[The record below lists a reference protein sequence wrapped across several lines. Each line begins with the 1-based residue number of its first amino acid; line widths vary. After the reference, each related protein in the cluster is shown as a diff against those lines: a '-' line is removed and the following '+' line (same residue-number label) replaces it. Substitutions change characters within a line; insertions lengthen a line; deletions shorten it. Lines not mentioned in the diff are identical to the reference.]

1 MFRSATVNGNPAPGY
16 SSGQAIEAMESVAKT
31 SLPDGYTY
39 EWTGMSYEEIKAGAA
54 GSAVF
59 VLSFVFAYLFLVA
72 QYESWTIP
80 VSVMLSVVFAILGAF
95 VALKLSGVALNTYA
109 QVGLILLIG
118 LAAKNA
124 ILIVEFAK
132 EKREAGESIVD
143 AAENAASLRFRAV
156 LMTALSFILGVL
168 PLVLATGAGAAAR
181 VSVGLTVFGGMMLAT
196 ILGVT
201 FVPLLYVQLQR
212 LREAA
217 KSKKAEPPP
226 APKPQRT

>member
-1 MFRSATVNGNPAPGY
+1 
-16 SSGQAIEAMESVAKT
+16 
-31 SLPDGYTY
+31 
-39 EWTGMSYEEIKAGAA
+39 
-54 GSAVF
+54 
-59 VLSFVFAYLFLVA
+59 VFAYLFLVA

-95 VALKLSGVALNTYA
+95 AALKLTGVALNTYA

-181 VSVGLTVFGGMMLAT
+181 VSVGLTVFGGMLLAT

-201 FVPLLYVQLQR
+201 FVPFLYVQLQR

-226 APKPQRT
+226 TPKPQQT